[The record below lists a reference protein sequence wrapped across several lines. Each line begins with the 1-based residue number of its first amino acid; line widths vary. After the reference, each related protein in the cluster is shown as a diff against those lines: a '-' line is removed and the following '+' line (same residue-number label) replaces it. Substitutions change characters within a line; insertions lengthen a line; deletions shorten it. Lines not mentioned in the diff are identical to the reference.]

1 MDRSLKAVL
10 IGTFTLRFSTGLTGA
25 MLTSYLAKLPLYHPD
40 AAPVSAIT
48 VGVFAA
54 TFYVG
59 ELVLSPVFGILSD
72 RLGHHRV
79 MLWGPV
85 FGAAA
90 VVLTALTGNLV
101 LLGVTRFLGGS
112 STAAS
117 IPSILGYIAI
127 ATAGSEALRG
137 RAASRFEAATL
148 AGIGAGFIVAP
159 KLFEALGPQAFLFNA
174 LFYGGSFAIYFFG
187 VKDAAAEAD
196 NRSAGEAKAKRDGD
210 GEPIGEVVG
219 EVVAHEA
226 TTLRRYFEL
235 VTHAHVWLLAP
246 TWIAVNAAIGLW
258 FSQSLFQFQRSDP
271 RFPDQ
276 WLLQGFSAN
285 QITVGALV
293 IAVIFGAGIFWWGNR
308 FDQYRR
314 TTIILVGVVGG
325 IALAGAGV
333 VVNHAAFGASSSAI
347 QAGLVGLSVVVV
359 AGGLFVLAGATPAA
373 VGLLADVSEQFPADR
388 GAIMGLYSVFL
399 GVGQIVGALLGG
411 IAAEWRGMDGLM
423 VGTAAILALAL
434 LPLRQLRRTEHYLDG
449 PSGPVALG

>member
-10 IGTFTLRFSTGLTGA
+10 FGTFALRFSTGLTGA
-25 MLTSYLAKLPLYHPD
+25 MLTTYLAKLPAYHPD

-48 VGVFAA
+48 VGIFAA
-54 TFYVG
+54 TFYVA
-59 ELVLSPVFGILSD
+59 ELVLSPIFGILSD

-79 MLWGPV
+79 MLWGPL

-90 VVLTALTGNLV
+90 VVITALTGNLV
-101 LLGVTRFLGGS
+101 IIGAARLLAGI

-127 ATAGSEALRG
+127 ATASSEALRG

-148 AGIGAGFIVAP
+148 AGLGVGFIVAP
-159 KLFEALGPQAFLFNA
+159 KLFEALGPSAFLVNA
-174 LFYGGSFAIYFFG
+174 LFYLGSLAIYFRW
-187 VKDAAAEAD
+187 VKDADAEQRKGATAE
-196 NRSAGEAKAKRDGD
+196 RET
-210 GEPIGEVVG
+210 
-219 EVVAHEA
+219 VAHVRA
-226 TTLRRYFEL
+226 TVRRYVEL

-271 RFPDQ
+271 RFPEQ

-285 QITVGALV
+285 QITAGALA

-314 TTIILVGVVGG
+314 TTIILMGVVGG

-333 VVNHAAFGASSSAI
+333 VVNHAAFGAGTSPV
-347 QAGLVGLSVVVV
+347 QAGLVGISAVVL

-399 GVGQIVGALLGG
+399 GVGQIGGALLGG
-411 IAAEWRGMDGLM
+411 VAAEWRGMDGLM
-423 VGTAAILALAL
+423 IGTAAVLALAL
-434 LPLRQLRRTEHYLDG
+434 VPLRQLRRSEHSLDG
-449 PSGPVALG
+449 PGAPAVLG

>member
-1 MDRSLKAVL
+1 MS
-10 IGTFTLRFSTGLTGA
+10 
-25 MLTSYLAKLPLYHPD
+25 
-40 AAPVSAIT
+40 
-48 VGVFAA
+48 
-54 TFYVG
+54 VG
-59 ELVLSPVFGILSD
+59 E
-72 RLGHHRV
+72 
-79 MLWGPV
+79 
-85 FGAAA
+85 
-90 VVLTALTGNLV
+90 
-101 LLGVTRFLGGS
+101 
-112 STAAS
+112 
-117 IPSILGYIAI
+117 
-127 ATAGSEALRG
+127 
-137 RAASRFEAATL
+137 
-148 AGIGAGFIVAP
+148 IVAR
-159 KLFEALGPQAFLFNA
+159 EQ
-174 LFYGGSFAIYFFG
+174 
-187 VKDAAAEAD
+187 
-196 NRSAGEAKAKRDGD
+196 
-210 GEPIGEVVG
+210 
-219 EVVAHEA
+219 
-226 TTLRRYFEL
+226 TTLRRYIEL

-285 QITVGALV
+285 QITVGALA
-293 IAVIFGAGIFWWGNR
+293 IGVIFGAGIFWWGNR

-314 TTIILVGVVGG
+314 TTIILMGVVGG

-333 VVNHAAFGASSSAI
+333 VVNHTAFGAGSSAI

-399 GVGQIVGALLGG
+399 GVGQIGGALLGG

-449 PSGPVALG
+449 PGAPAALG